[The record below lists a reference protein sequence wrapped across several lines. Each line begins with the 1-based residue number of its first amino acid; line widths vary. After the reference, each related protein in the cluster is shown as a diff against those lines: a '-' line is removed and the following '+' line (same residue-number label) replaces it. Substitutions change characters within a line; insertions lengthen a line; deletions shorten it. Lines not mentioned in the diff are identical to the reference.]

1 MKKIMAI
8 LALVIICQAGY
19 SQKNVNDL
27 FKEFSK
33 MNNVT
38 TISMGQI
45 TMKFASLFSDTM
57 GVDGIEVYS
66 LEDCTNDVKEKLSKA
81 VSQLKDNK
89 FETMV
94 NANENG
100 QRTKVLV
107 RIENEMIREMVIVTT
122 GNDAA
127 LVRIK
132 GKIKP
137 SDIERM
143 VNKHGKGE
151 S

>member
-1 MKKIMAI
+1 MKKIVAI
-8 LALVIICQAGY
+8 LALIIISQAGY
-19 SQKNVNDL
+19 SQKNVNDI

-33 MNNVT
+33 MENVT
-38 TISMGQI
+38 SINMGQI
-45 TMKFASLFSDTM
+45 SMKFAGLFTDTM

-66 LEDCTNDVKEKLSKA
+66 LEDCSNNVKEKLNKA
-81 VSQLKDNK
+81 INKLKDYK
-89 FETMV
+89 FETMI
-94 NANENG
+94 NSNENG
-100 QRTKVLV
+100 ERTKVLV
-107 RIENEMIREMVIVTT
+107 RIENDMIREMVIVTS
-122 GNDAA
+122 GSEAA

-137 SDIERM
+137 SDIDRM

>member
-66 LEDCTNDVKEKLSKA
+66 LEDCTNDVKE
-81 VSQLKDNK
+81 N
-89 FETMV
+89 
-94 NANENG
+94 
-100 QRTKVLV
+100 
-107 RIENEMIREMVIVTT
+107 
-122 GNDAA
+122 
-127 LVRIK
+127 
-132 GKIKP
+132 
-137 SDIERM
+137 
-143 VNKHGKGE
+143 
-151 S
+151 

>member
-45 TMKFASLFSDTM
+45 TMKFASLFS
-57 GVDGIEVYS
+57 V
-66 LEDCTNDVKEKLSKA
+66 VKRLI
-81 VSQLKDNK
+81 L
-89 FETMV
+89 
-94 NANENG
+94 
-100 QRTKVLV
+100 RTKRCV
-107 RIENEMIREMVIVTT
+107 VILQAMPRQYV
-122 GNDAA
+122 
-127 LVRIK
+127 
-132 GKIKP
+132 
-137 SDIERM
+137 
-143 VNKHGKGE
+143 
-151 S
+151 